1 MKKSQLTDHELVT
14 RFINGDQTGFEILIS
29 RHKDKVYT
37 YILLMVKNEHLAQD
51 IFQETFIKVVK
62 SLHAGK
68 YQENGK
74 FISWVVRIAHNLVID
89 HFRKE
94 KQMRTFSNDDYET
107 DIFNSSKFSDKTIE
121 EEIIKDQ
128 IMSDVRLLVDFLP
141 EEQKEVILLRHF
153 LGLSFKEISEQT
165 NVSIN
170 TALGRMRYALINLR
184 KLIEEKNL
192 SLTLT

>member
-1 MKKSQLTDHELVT
+1 LKKSQLTDHELVT

>member
-184 KLIEEKNL
+184 KLVEEKNL